1 MDQGKLSGAQQ
12 QWHCT
17 TNIWV
22 ELTAMT
28 NCVSTTMYTSSGDNF
43 TSTSFGFISRLVLAM
58 PTFSYYTNA
67 CPKNYKEF
75 RLTLAKELIGDYYSR
90 KHPGRGLAT
99 PHTLPIRH
107 FPVKEK
113 KNRCWYCAHVR
124 HPSRRRETRW
134 FCHDC
139 QVYLCHTGLTDGS
152 DCFLLHHK

>member
-1 MDQGKLSGAQQ
+1 MGQGKLSGAQQ

-17 TNIWV
+17 TDIWV

-28 NCVSTTMYTSSGDNF
+28 NCVSTTMYASNEYIFWFHFEVGVANAY
-43 TSTSFGFISRLVLAM
+43 ILLKN
-58 PTFSYYTNA
+58 YTNA

-75 RLTLAKELIGDYYSR
+75 RLTLAKELIGNYYSR
-90 KHPGRGLAT
+90 KRPGRGLAT
-99 PHTLPIRH
+99 PHTLPIWH

-134 FCHDC
+134 FCRDC

-152 DCFLLHHK
+152 DCFLMHHK